1 MHFHPKSQ
9 TQTVWAESTLM
20 RDWTSNGNHS
30 NQPASALNIISANII
45 FPHNFCY
52 IAMCMKH
59 LNVLLG
65 DSRDKLGQKRFF
77 SLRPEQHLIPGD
89 SRRKSTLSIKLIY
102 SNLGSYA
109 GWYKRRTYY
118 KEVKA
123 IQSNYNRWAMT
134 SQILRLLLKSF
145 KLCPVLYNMTQL

>member
-1 MHFHPKSQ
+1 
-9 TQTVWAESTLM
+9 
-20 RDWTSNGNHS
+20 
-30 NQPASALNIISANII
+30 
-45 FPHNFCY
+45 
-52 IAMCMKH
+52 MCMKH

-89 SRRKSTLSIKLIY
+89 RRGKSPLSITVIY

-134 SQILRLLLKSF
+134 S
-145 KLCPVLYNMTQL
+145 